1 MSIRIIGTG
10 SYIPEKILTNHDL
23 EKMVDTTDDWITT
36 RTGIRERHIAAPGDF
51 TSDLAARAAQ
61 RALEMAGITPEQLD
75 LISVATVTPDTV
87 FPSAACVVQRKIGA
101 VNAACYD
108 LVAACTGLIYSL
120 EVAYS
125 LLKASPAKYR
135 YALVLGGDKLS
146 SIVDWSDRST
156 CILFGDGASAVVLKN
171 DPSDTESPDFIAA
184 SKIGANGNYGQ
195 LLTMPAGGSAMPASH
210 ETVDQHLH
218 YIKMAGKEVFKLA
231 VNGMADSCK
240 TVMENAGV
248 RADQIAW
255 VIPHQANKRIIS
267 AAAQRLDLPLER
279 IYVNI
284 ERIGNTSAASIG
296 ICLDELNR
304 AGKLKP
310 GDYILTTAF
319 GGGLTWG
326 AMLIRWI

>member
-1 MSIRIIGTG
+1 MSVRIIGTG
-10 SYIPEKILTNHDL
+10 SYIPERVLTNHDL
-23 EKMVDTTDDWITT
+23 EKMVDTTDEWITT
-36 RTGIRERHIAAPGDF
+36 RTGIQERHLAEPGTA
-51 TSDLAARAAQ
+51 TSDLTVKAAL
-61 RALEMAGITPEQLD
+61 RALEMAGISPEELD
-75 LISVATVTPDTV
+75 LISVATVTADTT
-87 FPSAACVVQRKIGA
+87 FPSTACVLQRKIGA

-125 LLKASPAKYR
+125 LLKAFPAKYR
-135 YALVLGGDKLS
+135 HALVIGGDKLS
-146 SIVDWSDRST
+146 SIVDYTDRST

-171 DPSDTESPDFIAA
+171 DPDDPRPDFIAA
-184 SKIGANGNYGQ
+184 SKIGANGNYSD
-195 LLTMPAGGSAMPASH
+195 LLKIPAGGSAKPASH
-210 ETVDQHLH
+210 ETVENHEH
-218 YIKMAGKEVFKLA
+218 FIKMAGKEVFKLA

-240 TVMENAGV
+240 YVMQSAGV
-248 RADQIAW
+248 QPDQIAW

-279 IYVNI
+279 VYVNI
-284 ERIGNTSAASIG
+284 ERIGNTSAASVG

-304 AGKLKP
+304 AGKLQS

-326 AMLIRWI
+326 AMLFRWG